1 MAPKTPKLTELNDEL
16 AEAYRTAIAL
26 ALADGRITP
35 AESQVLHS
43 MLDVLQGLRWWN
55 QQRVECVYVLD
66 HGTPEPPSAWHARLR
81 RELDQL
87 DAAERAELHRLTGQE
102 AA

>member
-16 AEAYRTAIAL
+16 ADAYRLAIRV
-26 ALADGRITP
+26 ALADHRLTREEATLL
-35 AESQVLHS
+35 AEL
-43 MLDVLQGLRWWN
+43 LTVLQGLRWWN

-81 RELDQL
+81 RELEQL